1 MRLAGKT
8 ALLWHPAANCIAR
21 GVDQNF
27 QTVQM
32 HGLQEQDEA
41 PWQRYVLTR
50 QLRSSC
56 LVEGKVSLLQV
67 LKAERQ
73 VAWIEDRGIAR
84 HSKWLHGYIMATQ
97 HGWHVATSEEISDIL
112 IPAGASLL
120 DGLRLLLVH
129 HLRASAGTAPWQLA
143 SQHRRLLLICCY
155 NNCCFLIDFLKGG
168 RPDTWRLYPRG
179 LRSFGGSTEEI
190 YGALAWN
197 GIVVSCRLP
206 QVCNIL
212 QSFRKTTFNV
222 RWHPLTHCSFD
233 LVLIEGSLEVKLPT
247 IWTDEKQ
254 RWEESEKRRE
264 ERESLRRKKIQ
275 VREKVG
281 KSRNAVFFQWFV
293 APEGRKVGSLNLAKA
308 AGAEPAG
315 QMRDKKLHAVVA
327 RSTFRSQN
335 AKKHLAFGAHL
346 EVETSKTC
354 TALRREAHFEVK
366 MYKTPHLR
374 TTFGSWDVEKVHAV
388 VARRCA
394 KHISKSTCT
403 CSDHFWKLRCRKSA
417 RRCGGKHISK
427 SKCTKHFTFG
437 PLLEVKMSKKC
448 TPLWCEAHFE
458 ANMLKTFK
466 NTTCSDH
473 FLTCRCRFAWQ
484 AQGIVWTLSKVS
496 KTWGFCS
503 MSKNDGRRGAVD
515 EGLQR
520 WISRGRRS
528 TRDMFIR
535 DVRRSG
541 RWFPERGCIL
551 EHQIFRFAEM
561 ILRWQVQHFVWP
573 GITFSWQAQ
582 YFSQYFRQVE

>member
-155 NNCCFLIDFLKGG
+155 NNCCFWIDFLKGG

-247 IWTDEKQ
+247 IWTD
-254 RWEESEKRRE
+254 
-264 ERESLRRKKIQ
+264 
-275 VREKVG
+275 
-281 KSRNAVFFQWFV
+281 V

-315 QMRDKKLHAVVA
+315 QMRDENLHAVVA

-335 AKKHLAFGAHL
+335 AKNTSRSEHFWKLRRRKSARHCGAKHISKSKCTKHLTFGPL
-346 EVETSKTC
+346 
-354 TALRREAHFEVK
+354 F
-366 MYKTPHLR
+366 R

-427 SKCTKHFTFG
+427 SKCTTHFAFG

-466 NTTCSDH
+466 NTTCSDL
-473 FLTCRCRFAWQ
+473 FDVQ
-484 AQGIVWTLSKVS
+484 
-496 KTWGFCS
+496 
-503 MSKNDGRRGAVD
+503 MSFRVAGAGDCVD
-515 EGLQR
+515 LVKSEQN
-520 WISRGRRS
+520 
-528 TRDMFIR
+528 
-535 DVRRSG
+535 VRV
-541 RWFPERGCIL
+541 L
-551 EHQIFRFAEM
+551 
-561 ILRWQVQHFVWP
+561 
-573 GITFSWQAQ
+573 
-582 YFSQYFRQVE
+582 

>member
-247 IWTDEKQ
+247 IWTD
-254 RWEESEKRRE
+254 
-264 ERESLRRKKIQ
+264 
-275 VREKVG
+275 
-281 KSRNAVFFQWFV
+281 V

-315 QMRDKKLHAVVA
+315 QMRDENLHAVVA

-335 AKKHLAFGAHL
+335 AKNTSRSEHFWKLRRRKSARHCGAKHISKSKCTKHLTFGPLL
-346 EVETSKTC
+346 EVEMSKKC
-354 TALRREAHFEVK
+354 TLLWREDARSTFRSQHV
-366 MYKTPHLR
+366 HAR
-374 TTFGSWDVEKVHAV
+374 TTFGSWDVE
-388 VARRCA
+388 
-394 KHISKSTCT
+394 
-403 CSDHFWKLRCRKSA
+403 KSA

-427 SKCTKHFTFG
+427 SKCTTHFAFG
-437 PLLEVKMSKKC
+437 PLLGS
-448 TPLWCEAHFE
+448 
-458 ANMLKTFK
+458 
-466 NTTCSDH
+466 
-473 FLTCRCRFAWQ
+473 
-484 AQGIVWTLSKVS
+484 
-496 KTWGFCS
+496 
-503 MSKNDGRRGAVD
+503 
-515 EGLQR
+515 
-520 WISRGRRS
+520 
-528 TRDMFIR
+528 
-535 DVRRSG
+535 
-541 RWFPERGCIL
+541 
-551 EHQIFRFAEM
+551 
-561 ILRWQVQHFVWP
+561 
-573 GITFSWQAQ
+573 
-582 YFSQYFRQVE
+582 